1 MLNNWT
7 ENTSTV
13 LSCYPKTLLCGISC
27 YLHVAWSNC
36 FPLNLLFQSFRVDSN
51 PFHLKLIIV
60 FLKSSRW
67 VPLNTCIEQCT
78 QSNNRTLHNCKL
90 DNVLMT
96 VSFFVRYFIPV
107 FLGSIKKSCVQGWHC
122 PCMNVGFLS
131 HSAFLLWVYGEPAV
145 KLGKG
150 VMYLVILGFS
160 LTMVWDW
167 LSSLI
172 GKFLIWFWFF
182 FCFFFVFFQLEPV
195 LR

>member
-1 MLNNWT
+1 
-7 ENTSTV
+7 
-13 LSCYPKTLLCGISC
+13 
-27 YLHVAWSNC
+27 
-36 FPLNLLFQSFRVDSN
+36 
-51 PFHLKLIIV
+51 
-60 FLKSSRW
+60 
-67 VPLNTCIEQCT
+67 
-78 QSNNRTLHNCKL
+78 
-90 DNVLMT
+90 MT
-96 VSFFVRYFIPV
+96 ASFFVCYFIPV
-107 FLGSIKKSCVQGWHC
+107 FLESIEKSCVQGWHC

-182 FCFFFVFFQLEPV
+182 FCFFFVFFSIGTGSKVNWTSYEAHV
-195 LR
+195 LSVSISSITGPLSFMQVSLHRAFLYENSRLNSYKSINRLCISLLND